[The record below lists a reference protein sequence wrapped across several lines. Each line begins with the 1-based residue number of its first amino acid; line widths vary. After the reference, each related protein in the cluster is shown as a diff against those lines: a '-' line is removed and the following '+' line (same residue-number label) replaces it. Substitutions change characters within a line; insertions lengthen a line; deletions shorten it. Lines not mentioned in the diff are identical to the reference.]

1 MFLIVQVLAVCTVAV
16 AMSLSLAHALELP
29 GKMRLDRDAYVATQ
43 PIYYP
48 GFMIGASF
56 GEAGGLL
63 MTLVLLLLT
72 PRDSR
77 EFAWTLVAFIS
88 LVAMH
93 LAYWLFTHPVNKF
106 WLKDFQLKGF
116 GRGFFRFDPLK
127 RSAPGSGATDDWRRF
142 RSRWEYSHV
151 LRAALAGVSFVC
163 LVIAVAI

>member
-72 PRDSR
+72 PRGSR